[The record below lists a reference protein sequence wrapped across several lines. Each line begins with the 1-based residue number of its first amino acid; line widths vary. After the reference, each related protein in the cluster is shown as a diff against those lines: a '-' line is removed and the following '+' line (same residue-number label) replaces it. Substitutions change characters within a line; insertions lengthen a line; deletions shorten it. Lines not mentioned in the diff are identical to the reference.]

1 MCPPNVTPFIR
12 TVPKFEA
19 EGRGWMTFLYSVYSI
34 HVVVQWLH
42 CGGHFLVDIDGK
54 YKEPHIFHPLPW
66 LHVHVYSQSSLF
78 QSYNLVLL
86 DPSQLSQSNLPPAQ
100 EPVYSFLFLK
110 PFFHLHHVKENSPL
124 HPSLRDT
131 SELGCF
137 IVTTIFCSHLST
149 ELTFL

>member
-1 MCPPNVTPFIR
+1 MDDL
-12 TVPKFEA
+12 
-19 EGRGWMTFLYSVYSI
+19 LYSSNFI

-42 CGGHFLVDIDGK
+42 CGGHFLVDTDGK
-54 YKEPHIFHPLPW
+54 YKDPHSFHPLPW

-78 QSYNLVLL
+78 PILQSC
-86 DPSQLSQSNLPPAQ
+86 SFRSWSIEAKQFTPAQ

-110 PFFHLHHVKENSPL
+110 PFFHVHHVKRIFLL

-131 SELGCF
+131 SELACF
-137 IVTTIFCSHLST
+137 IVTIVFCSHQST